1 VFGRKREGSVICA
14 YCGVLVG
21 VNDERCYSCN
31 RRNPGLWGFAPV
43 LRSFGQDLGF
53 VPFAIGTCVILFGLT
68 LVASRGQIGLGGA
81 MSFLSPST
89 TALFLF
95 GASGAAPVFG
105 LGRWWTVLS
114 AAWLHAG
121 ALHIFFNMWV
131 LRQMG
136 PAAADLYGPARTV
149 IIYTI
154 GAIAGFALSS
164 IAGQYFPA
172 FFFLRGSTFTVGASA
187 PIAGLIGAIFHY
199 GRSGSSVAR
208 QYAMQY
214 IIAMIFYA
222 LFLPGIDNYAHA
234 GGFAGG
240 YLAAAYL
247 NPHHPER
254 VQHVVI
260 ALLCLAA
267 SILAIL
273 ASVLDGLQYF

>member
-21 VNDERCYSCN
+21 VNDDRCYNCN
-31 RRNPGLWGFAPV
+31 RRNPGLWGFAPA
-43 LRSFGQDLGF
+43 LRSLGQDLGF
-53 VPFAIGTCVILFGLT
+53 VPFVIGTCVILYGLT

-81 MSFLSPST
+81 FSFLSPST

-136 PAAADLYGPARTV
+136 PATADLYGPARTV
-149 IIYTI
+149 IIYTA

-164 IAGQYFPA
+164 IAGAYLPGFW
-172 FFFLRGSTFTVGASA
+172 FLRGSTFTVGASA

-199 GRSGSSVAR
+199 GRSGSTMAR

-254 VQHVVI
+254 VHHVVI
-260 ALLCLAA
+260 ALACLAA
-267 SILAIL
+267 SMLALL

>member
-1 VFGRKREGSVICA
+1 
-14 YCGVLVG
+14 
-21 VNDERCYSCN
+21 
-31 RRNPGLWGFAPV
+31 
-43 LRSFGQDLGF
+43 
-53 VPFAIGTCVILFGLT
+53 
-68 LVASRGQIGLGGA
+68 
-81 MSFLSPST
+81 M
-89 TALFLF
+89 
-95 GASGAAPVFG
+95 
-105 LGRWWTVLS
+105 LS

-136 PAAADLYGPARTV
+136 PATVDLYGPGRTV
-149 IIYTI
+149 IIYTV

-164 IAGQYFPA
+164 IAGAYFPPLW
-172 FFFLRGSTFTVGASA
+172 FLRGSAFTVGASA

-199 GRSGSSVAR
+199 GRSGSSMAR

-254 VQHVVI
+254 VQHVVV
-260 ALLCLAA
+260 ALICLAA
-267 SILAIL
+267 SMLAIV